1 MKLLCDHDRLREGL
15 ALVNGIIP
23 TKATRQALENVN
35 LVAKD
40 GALELVGTDL
50 EVALRLSIDDVKV
63 GEPGTTLVPGRVC
76 ADFVRDLTGDT
87 VSLESGGDKKL
98 VVSSGS
104 ARGELPTSDPEEFP
118 IVERFEDKGAL
129 TIQGGT
135 FSKLIARTAFA
146 AAKEQG
152 RYAMH
157 GILILVE
164 DECLRMVA
172 TDGRRLAVSS
182 VPIAGDGG
190 PPRRAIVPTKALQ
203 AFQRVITD
211 PLEQVQ
217 LQFSDSQ
224 LGLRTKR
231 AEVFARLIDGEFPRY
246 QAVVPAET
254 SHLLEADAESLARN
268 LKLVSNVTTT
278 DARAVRLSLSTGSL
292 ELFGRS
298 AASGQASAQMDA
310 DFKGEECDIAFNPDF
325 LMEGLRNCES
335 DVVRLEFNDRTS
347 PGKFTLGEEYV
358 YVVMPITVDI

>member
-1 MKLLCDHDRLREGL
+1 MKLLCDHQRLREGL

-23 TKATRQALENVN
+23 NKATRQALENVN

-40 GALELVGTDL
+40 GTLELVGTDL
-50 EVALRLSIDDVKV
+50 EVALRLSIHDVKV
-63 GEPGTTLVPGRVC
+63 GEPGTVLVPGRVT
-76 ADFVRDLTGDT
+76 ADFVRDLVGDT
-87 VSLESGGDKKL
+87 VSLETSGENKL
-98 VVSSGS
+98 IISSGS
-104 ARGELPTSDPEEFP
+104 GRGELPTSDPDEFP
-118 IVERFEDKGAL
+118 VVARFEEKGAL
-129 TIQGGT
+129 SVQGGT
-135 FSKLIARTAFA
+135 FQKLVARTAFA
-146 AAKEQG
+146 SAKEQG

-157 GILILVE
+157 GILVMVE
-164 DECLRMVA
+164 DETLRMVA

-182 VPIAGDGG
+182 APIVGDGG
-190 PPRRAIVPTKALQ
+190 PPRRAIVPTKAMQ

-217 LQFSDSQ
+217 LQFTDSQ

-246 QAVVPAET
+246 TAVVPTET
-254 SHLLEADAESLARN
+254 SHLLEADAEQLARH

-278 DARAVRLSLSTGSL
+278 DARAVRLSLSTGRL

-298 AASGQASAQMDA
+298 AAAGQASAQMDA
-310 DFKGEECDIAFNPDF
+310 DFKGDDCDIAFNPDF

-347 PGKFTLGEEYV
+347 PGKFTLGENYV